1 MLLWSGQVVSTIGS
15 EITYVAYP
23 LLVLALTH
31 SPAKAGLTGFCVTV
45 PWLLFTLPAGAL
57 VDRWDRKRVMIAAD
71 AGRALAL
78 ASVAVALWLDRLTF
92 AQILIAAAIEGTL
105 FVFFFVG
112 ERAALR
118 NVVPAEQMTT
128 AMAQNEARFF
138 GASLVG
144 SPIGG
149 ALFGLGRSV
158 PFVVDAVSYL
168 ASTVGLLLIRK
179 QFQEERTAERRPLHH
194 EIAEGFSWLWRHRFL
209 RTCSLVLSASTP
221 VVFATILSMIVI
233 AEKHGA
239 SSGQVGAMLGIAAGG
254 GLAGSFVTPAIVRRL
269 SIRAIV
275 VASPWLQALVL
286 PWLAFLTNPFA
297 LGAVLAV
304 EWFFAP
310 CWDSAVVVYRLSVVP
325 DALQARVQSV
335 AGLIAMAGAP
345 IGALAGGFLL
355 ESVGGRATILALSGW
370 TLALAI
376 VSTASRSLREGPTGD
391 SHSDSH
397 RDAAGK
403 ADGGPK
409 PAV

>member
-1 MLLWSGQVVSTIGS
+1 MLLWSGQVVSAVGS

-78 ASVAVALWLDRLTF
+78 ASVALALWLDRLTF
-92 AQILIAAAIEGTL
+92 VQILIAATIEGTL

-149 ALFGLGRSV
+149 ALFGLGRAV
-158 PFVVDAVSYL
+158 PFLVDAISYL

-179 QFQEERTAERRPLHH
+179 QFQE
-194 EIAEGFSWLWRHRFL
+194 
-209 RTCSLVLSASTP
+209 
-221 VVFATILSMIVI
+221 
-233 AEKHGA
+233 
-239 SSGQVGAMLGIAAGG
+239 
-254 GLAGSFVTPAIVRRL
+254 
-269 SIRAIV
+269 
-275 VASPWLQALVL
+275 
-286 PWLAFLTNPFA
+286 
-297 LGAVLAV
+297 
-304 EWFFAP
+304 
-310 CWDSAVVVYRLSVVP
+310 
-325 DALQARVQSV
+325 
-335 AGLIAMAGAP
+335 
-345 IGALAGGFLL
+345 
-355 ESVGGRATILALSGW
+355 
-370 TLALAI
+370 
-376 VSTASRSLREGPTGD
+376 
-391 SHSDSH
+391 
-397 RDAAGK
+397 
-403 ADGGPK
+403 
-409 PAV
+409 

>member
-1 MLLWSGQVVSTIGS
+1 MLLWSGQVVSAVGS

-78 ASVAVALWLDRLTF
+78 ASVAVALWLGRLTF
-92 AQILIAAAIEGTL
+92 VQILVTAAIEGTL

-118 NVVPAEQMTT
+118 NVVPHEQMTT

-158 PFVVDAVSYL
+158 PFVVDAISYL
-168 ASTVGLLLIRK
+168 ASTAGLLLIRK
-179 QFQEERTAERRPLHH
+179 QFQEERTAARRPLHV
-194 EIAEGFSWLWRHRFL
+194 EIAEGFAWLWRHRFL
-209 RTCSLVLSASTP
+209 RTCSLVRSATLP
-221 VVFATILSMIVI
+221 VTFATILSMIVI

-254 GLAGSFVTPAIVRRL
+254 GLLGSFVTPAIVRRL

-286 PWLAFLTNPFA
+286 PWLAFLVNPFA

-304 EWFFAP
+304 EWFFSP

-335 AGLIAMAGAP
+335 AGMLAMAGAP
-345 IGALAGGFLL
+345 LGALAGGFLL
-355 ESVGGRATILALSGW
+355 ESVGGRTTILALSGW
-370 TLALAI
+370 TLALAV
-376 VSTASRSLREGPTGD
+376 VSTASRSLREGPEKPTAGR
-391 SHSDSH
+391 SPPSETPY
-397 RDAAGK
+397 AAG
-403 ADGGPK
+403 
-409 PAV
+409 

>member
-1 MLLWSGQVVSTIGS
+1 MLLWSGQVVSAVGS

-78 ASVAVALWLDRLTF
+78 ASVAVALWLGRLTF
-92 AQILIAAAIEGTL
+92 VQILVAAAIEGTL

-118 NVVPAEQMTT
+118 NVVPHEQMTT

-158 PFVVDAVSYL
+158 PFVVDAISYL
-168 ASTVGLLLIRK
+168 ASTAGLLLIRK
-179 QFQEERTAERRPLHH
+179 QFQEERTAARRPLHV
-194 EIAEGFSWLWRHRFL
+194 EIAEGFAWLWRHRFL
-209 RTCSLVLSASTP
+209 RTCSLVRSATLP
-221 VVFATILSMIVI
+221 VTFATILSMIVI

-254 GLAGSFVTPAIVRRL
+254 GLLGSFVTPAIVRRL

-286 PWLAFLTNPFA
+286 PWLAFLVNPFA

-304 EWFFAP
+304 GVVLLALLGLGCGRLPALGRSRRAP
-310 CWDSAVVVYRLSVVP
+310 
-325 DALQARVQSV
+325 
-335 AGLIAMAGAP
+335 GAGAERGRHAGDGGCATRSACRRLP
-345 IGALAGGFLL
+345 AGERRRPDDDPGAVRLDARAGRCLD
-355 ESVGGRATILALSGW
+355 RQPQPPRRT
-370 TLALAI
+370 
-376 VSTASRSLREGPTGD
+376 
-391 SHSDSH
+391 
-397 RDAAGK
+397 GK

>member
-1 MLLWSGQVVSTIGS
+1 MLLWSGQVVSAVGS

-31 SPAKAGLTGFCVTV
+31 SPAKAGLTGFCVTL

-71 AGRALAL
+71 LGRALAL
-78 ASVAVALWLDRLTF
+78 GSVAVALWLDRLTF
-92 AQILIAAAIEGTL
+92 VQILIAAAIEGTL

-118 NVVPAEQMTT
+118 NVVPSEQMTT

-149 ALFGLGRSV
+149 ALFGLGRAV
-158 PFVVDAVSYL
+158 PFLVDAISYL

-179 QFQEERTAERRPLHH
+179 QFQEERTAARRPLHV
-194 EIAEGFSWLWRHRFL
+194 EIAEGFAWLWRHRFL
-209 RTCSLVLSASTP
+209 RTCSLIRSASLP
-221 VVFATILSMIVI
+221 VTFATILSMIVI

-239 SSGQVGAMLGIAAGG
+239 TSGQVGVMLGIAAGG

-275 VASPWLQALVL
+275 VASPWLQAFVL
-286 PWLAFLTNPFA
+286 P
-297 LGAVLAV
+297 G
-304 EWFFAP
+304 
-310 CWDSAVVVYRLSVVP
+310 
-325 DALQARVQSV
+325 
-335 AGLIAMAGAP
+335 
-345 IGALAGGFLL
+345 
-355 ESVGGRATILALSGW
+355 
-370 TLALAI
+370 
-376 VSTASRSLREGPTGD
+376 SRSSRTRTRSARCSRWSGSSRRAGTRPSSCTGSRSFPTRSRRGCRA
-391 SHSDSH
+391 S
-397 RDAAGK
+397 
-403 ADGGPK
+403 
-409 PAV
+409 PACWPWPVPRSGRWSEASCWRASGEAPRSWCSPVGRWRWRWYRR

>member
-1 MLLWSGQVVSTIGS
+1 MLLWSGQVVSAVGS

-57 VDRWDRKRVMIAAD
+57 VDRWNRKRVMIAAD

-78 ASVAVALWLDRLTF
+78 ASVAVALWLDSLTF
-92 AQILIAAAIEGTL
+92 AQILVAATIEGTL

-118 NVVPAEQMTT
+118 NVVPDEQMTT

-158 PFVVDAVSYL
+158 PFLVDAITYL
-168 ASTVGLLLIRK
+168 ASTAGLLLIRK
-179 QFQEERTAERRPLHH
+179 PFQEERTAERRPLHH
-194 EIAEGFSWLWRHRFL
+194 EIAEGFAWLWGHRFL

-221 VVFATILSMIVI
+221 VLFATILSMIVI
-233 AEKHGA
+233 AESHGA
-239 SSGQVGAMLGIAAGG
+239 SSGEVGAMLGIASGG
-254 GLAGSFVTPAIVRRL
+254 GLAGSFVAPAIVRRL
-269 SIRAIV
+269 SLRTIV
-275 VASPWLQALVL
+275 VASPWLRALVL

-310 CWDSAVVVYRLSVVP
+310 CWDSAVVVYRLKVVP

-335 AGLIAMAGAP
+335 AGLLAMAGAP
-345 IGALAGGFLL
+345 LGALVGGVLL
-355 ESVGGRATILALSGW
+355 EAVGGRVTILALAGW
-370 TLALAI
+370 TVVLAV
-376 VSTASRSLREGPTGD
+376 VSTVSRSLRAGPQ
-391 SHSDSH
+391 
-397 RDAAGK
+397 
-403 ADGGPK
+403 ADPR
-409 PAV
+409 